1 MGVKVMQIDWNILQ
15 VVAIINLALAS
26 FWKLREITLAQIN
39 AMTDKKIADL
49 EIRADQKFALKDE
62 LHEVREELRNR
73 FIN

>member
-1 MGVKVMQIDWNILQ
+1 MQIDWNILQ
-15 VVAIINLALAS
+15 VVAVINLVLAS
-26 FWKLREITLAQIN
+26 FWKLREMTLAQIN

-62 LHEVREELRNR
+62 LHEVREELRSR